1 MSEMEI
7 SSGLEDSEPDISYNM
22 DLFQQMINLCRNNK
36 QFPQSYIED
45 MNKMYKKCNYKQKS
59 SKHLCNLVLK
69 GIEFISP
76 KNKNS
81 FQYAANVYN
90 ELLQLSEK
98 DSFNLQT
105 EHCVASTSNGN
116 ASMTT
121 ELDNDISKNEINESD
136 KIFKELIEKCYE
148 NNNFPKSNI
157 EVIEN
162 LYKSLPSEFLGSKY
176 FIKLLKEANLV
187 IWPDSGSFL
196 YTHMEHIYEQL
207 QQFKTSMKVQD
218 SKTSVKNKEIN
229 EKTLKQ
235 LKKLKSALKSIRKK
249 IKDLEEKEMDINNDD
264 EFNSDSA
271 YILKDKYEKRIVEIY
286 KRMCKLSDEPHFL
299 EEPMLRFRSTND
311 SLVNKT
317 IEKYYNLNKTFPDY
331 FEIYTLLKCLR
342 DKKKLKWTDT
352 ELKNIS
358 HDAFLKLGKQLK
370 LRRLNEY
377 FGRLAYVS
385 TIKDPAE
392 ENEELK
398 KKLDESN
405 KKLHSDLNA
414 LTLKF
419 KNKQDYAEETEGSN
433 LNDTECEYS
442 SESDCINSHKKFD
455 KELKPIK
462 PILAKRKRLSSPES
476 EICKPPQKSQ
486 KTIYME
492 SFDLAPS
499 GVALETTQN
508 EANEE
513 TTVITK
519 QVPSQKTSIVTNKSN
534 NSIDVVK
541 SARKIL
547 ENANVIIS
555 NGETCIVD
563 QNAPNNIIV
572 KNVDEITSKKN
583 KIYTKDIPEKV
594 TKCINGNVKTL
605 GNNNLVTETSID
617 DTNTDGVLVIDE
629 DIRVE
634 NKTNKTVT
642 KESQENKIRDIED
655 EVNAKNHSTITI
667 DSEDYDPI
675 ISEPEVILREGKDL
689 GKDVIEIDEL
699 DDSDVEITSCETS
712 VVPVQNKK
720 TLETI
725 IKAMNFEKKYNWN
738 KESKS
743 SNHIPP
749 RTLHQNSSNLNQNLN
764 NNLVNRWVM
773 NNIRPPKPNIP
784 NNIPN
789 PRQIHRQH
797 VTCQGVQS
805 TSYQKSVQT
814 ARQVTQRISNTVQQ
828 QRNFNNQSV
837 LQEQVTTMTTT
848 TTVRQIVQKN
858 QVHHPGSSL
867 TNSGKKPELIEL
879 D

>member
-1 MSEMEI
+1 MSDIEI

-45 MNKMYKKCNYKQKS
+45 MNKMYKKFNYKQKT
-59 SKHLCNLVLK
+59 SKHLCNLILK
-69 GIEFISP
+69 GIELISP

-90 ELLQLSEK
+90 ELLRLTEK
-98 DSFNLQT
+98 DSINLQT
-105 EHCVASTSNGN
+105 ENCVASTSNGD
-116 ASMTT
+116 ASMTI
-121 ELDNDISKNEINESD
+121 ELENDISKNENNESD
-136 KIFKELIEKCYE
+136 EIFNELIEKCYE
-148 NNNFPKSNI
+148 NTHFPKSNI

-176 FIKLLKEANLV
+176 FITLLKEANQV

-196 YTHMEHIYEQL
+196 YSHMEHIYDQL
-207 QQFKTSMKVQD
+207 LQFKTSMEVQD
-218 SKTSVKNKEIN
+218 SKTSVQNKEMN

-235 LKKLKSALKSIRKK
+235 LKKLKTALKSIRKK
-249 IKDLEEKEMDINNDD
+249 IKNLEEKEMDINNDD

-286 KRMCKLSDEPHFL
+286 KRMCKLRDEPHFL
-299 EEPMLRFRSTND
+299 EEPILRFRSTND

-342 DKKKLKWTDT
+342 DKKKLKWTEA

-377 FGRLAYVS
+377 FGRLANVN

-442 SESDCINSHKKFD
+442 SESDCINSNKKFD
-455 KELKPIK
+455 KELKPVK
-462 PILAKRKRLSSPES
+462 PILVKRKRSSSPES
-476 EICKPPQKSQ
+476 EIRKLPKKSQ

-499 GVALETTQN
+499 GVTLETNQN

-513 TTVITK
+513 TIDITE
-519 QVPSQKTSIVTNKSN
+519 QVPCQKTTIVTNKSN
-534 NSIDVVK
+534 NSIDVVNGASK
-541 SARKIL
+541 MSK
-547 ENANVIIS
+547 NTNVIIS
-555 NGETCIVD
+555 NEGTCIVD
-563 QNAPNNIIV
+563 QNAPN
-572 KNVDEITSKKN
+572 EITVKDVDKTTNEKN
-583 KIYTKDIPEKV
+583 KMYTKAISEKV
-594 TKCINGNVKTL
+594 TKCINSTDETL
-605 GNNNLVTETSID
+605 GNNNLIMETSLG
-617 DTNTDGVLVIDE
+617 DTDTDGILVIDE

-634 NKTNKTVT
+634 DKTNKTVT
-642 KESQENKIRDIED
+642 KEPQENNVDD
-655 EVNAKNHSTITI
+655 EVNDKNHSTITI
-667 DSEDYDPI
+667 DSEDIDPI
-675 ISEPEVILREGKDL
+675 ITEPEVILHEGEDL
-689 GKDVIEIDEL
+689 KQDVIEIDEL

-712 VVPVQNKK
+712 IVPVQNKK
-720 TLETI
+720 TLESI
-725 IKAMNFEKKYNWN
+725 IKNMNFEKKYNWN
-738 KESKS
+738 KEPKS

-773 NNIRPPKPNIP
+773 NNVRPPKPNIT

-789 PRQIHRQH
+789 PRQIHRH
-797 VTCQGVQS
+797 RHATCQGVQS

-837 LQEQVTTMTTT
+837 MQEV
-848 TTVRQIVQKN
+848 IVLLHN
-858 QVHHPGSSL
+858 L
-867 TNSGKKPELIEL
+867 F
-879 D
+879 